1 MKFFEKI
8 GDAILRMWERF
19 KPQDD
24 GSGSKFRIVCLWLFK
39 FRSIFLAIP
48 VIIATV
54 VLASAN
60 MARLPESLL
69 VKLPG
74 FTSSGHLI
82 LDTFLLEKP
91 AAVFIPV
98 VLTSICVVMM
108 FFSRRVVYPWIC
120 SILTLILPL
129 FLYFITIFPG

>member
-54 VLASAN
+54 VLASVN
-60 MARLPESLL
+60 MARLPESLM

-74 FTSSGHLI
+74 FTGSGQLI

-98 VLTSICVVMM
+98 VLTGICVVMM